1 MRVLIVAPNIS
12 NRMGGEAILPYHYV
26 RELNALGVEVHAL
39 AHARVRDE
47 IQNSDIRD
55 AATFYFVED
64 AVVER
69 MLHRIGKLMPTAL
82 RDTVINSAIGA
93 ATLARL
99 AKRARHLEREV
110 HFDVIHQPV
119 PVSPLFPSYLSNM
132 KAPVIIGPMNG
143 AMSYPPAFEKD
154 YSEGSGG
161 AVAAARAISGVANR
175 FVPGKLQA
183 ARILVANE
191 RTRGGLPD
199 GIDHSNVS
207 RLIENGVDLKLW
219 SPEPQAKPDKPV
231 LVFVG
236 RLIRLKALDLLFEA
250 FEKII
255 PTARLLVIGDGPER
269 AKLETLGQSIAGD
282 RIEFLGFKSQADIRD
297 ILAASTA
304 LVLPS
309 MRECGGAVI
318 LEAFAC
324 HTPAI
329 ATDWG
334 GPQDYITPET
344 GYLIA
349 PDARA
354 SFVDGLRS
362 AMAELAGDPA
372 RAERMGAAARAHI
385 ENKFSWQAKTAQ
397 MLQIYSEVAE
407 TGPARK

>member
-12 NRMGGEAILPYHYV
+12 NRMGGEAILPFHYV
-26 RELNALGVEVHAL
+26 RELNARGVEVHAL

-47 IQNSDIRD
+47 VQNGDIRD

-64 AVVER
+64 AAVER
-69 MLHRIGKLMPTAL
+69 MLNRAGKLMPTAL

-99 AKRARHLEREV
+99 AKYARRLEREV
-110 HFDVIHQPV
+110 NFDVIHQPV
-119 PVSPLFPSYLSNM
+119 PVSPLFPSFLSNM

-161 AVAAARAISGVANR
+161 AVAIARAIAGVANR
-175 FVPGKLQA
+175 IAPGKLQA

-191 RTRGGLPD
+191 RTRRGLPRSV
-199 GIDHSNVS
+199 DHSNVS

-219 SPEPQAKPDKPV
+219 SPEPQAKPENPV
-231 LVFVG
+231 FVFVG
-236 RLIRLKALDLLFEA
+236 RLIRLKGLDLLFEA
-250 FEKII
+250 FEQIA

-269 AKLETLGQSIAGD
+269 ARLEALGQSIAGD
-282 RIEFLGFKSQADIRD
+282 RIEFLGFKSQVEIRD

-334 GPQDYITPET
+334 GPHDYITPET
-344 GYLIA
+344 GYLITPDGRA
-349 PDARA
+349 P
-354 SFVDGLRS
+354 FIGGLRR
-362 AMAELAGDPA
+362 AMAELAGDPGLA
-372 RAERMGAAARAHI
+372 ATMGATARAHV
-385 ENKFSWQAKTAQ
+385 ENKFSWQAKAAQ
-397 MLQIYSEVAE
+397 MLQVYGDVADA
-407 TGPARK
+407 GARPE